1 MTHREIEDLA
11 LDDEWDIIFGHR
23 GDLSVVS
30 GREAFEQEISIR
42 LQRNLGGDII
52 GRFDDE
58 TIKDLAEL
66 TISRVAD
73 EMELIERVAEYTA
86 EISGTTL
93 TIEVIF
99 DSGEALVFE
108 HIP

>member
-11 LDDEWDIIFGHR
+11 LSDEWDIIFGHR

-42 LQRNLGGDII
+42 LQRNIGRVI
-52 GRFDDE
+52 GRFSNE
-58 TIKDLAEL
+58 TVKDLAEL
-66 TISRVAD
+66 SISRVAD
-73 EMELIERVAEYTA
+73 EMELIDSVAEYSA

-93 TIEVIF
+93 TVEVIF
-99 DSGEALVFE
+99 DSGEALTFE
-108 HIP
+108 HTP